1 MTLYI
6 VRSSPLVATRTDRL
20 EQYIVEY
27 YGKAESSI
35 CEIPAGFKLG
45 DRQIME
51 KYKTEKR
58 SR

>member
-1 MTLYI
+1 M
-6 VRSSPLVATRTDRL
+6 RSSPLVATRTDRL

-35 CEIPAGFKLG
+35 CEIPAEFKLG